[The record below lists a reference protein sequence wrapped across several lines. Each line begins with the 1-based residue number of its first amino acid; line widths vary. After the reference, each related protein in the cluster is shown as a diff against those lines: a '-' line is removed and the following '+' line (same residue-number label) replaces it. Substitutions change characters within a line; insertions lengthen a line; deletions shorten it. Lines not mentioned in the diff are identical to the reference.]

1 MIHYLDILKANKS
14 DEGVV
19 RCFARNIQG
28 EIESSANLKVTPRP
42 DYRTVLRNAKTG
54 EPVYIEEQAPK
65 ADTECKFKEKLLK
78 EQPTNNKKYLY

>member
-1 MIHYLDILKANKS
+1 MIHYLDILKASKS

-28 EIESSANLKVTPRP
+28 DIESSASLRVNPRP

-54 EPVYIEEQAPK
+54 EPVYIEQEQPK
-65 ADTECKFKEKLLK
+65 PDTECKH
-78 EQPTNNKKYLY
+78 